1 MRTIVIFIALMFC
14 NAIINAQ
21 VPRTFKYQTL
31 AHDQTGNI
39 YSNKDLTFKISI
51 LKGIVS
57 GKLVYSEIHKATTNA
72 SGLVELNIG
81 NGNFILTDFT
91 SIDWLDDTYFIK
103 VEMDT
108 TGNGTFINM
117 STSQLLS
124 VPYSLASKISEQV
137 ADNSVT
143 TSKIANNAV
152 NISKL
157 PPGAS
162 STTYLRGD
170 GKWAFP
176 PISLISLGGENGNI
190 QYNNSGSLGGSSELF
205 FDSVNQRLGIGNK
218 SPSAK
223 LHISTSGSESFPQ
236 LRLHENSNEYSRL
249 MFQNNSDPGY
259 WMISAK
265 NSSDKSKEIL
275 KFSNIPKSRI
285 MIFSGDGKVAIN
297 PSNENFSNARL
308 SILEDNSNNLA
319 ILATK

>member
-124 VPYSLASKISEQV
+124 VPYALASKISEQV

-143 TSKIANNAV
+143 TSKIANM
-152 NISKL
+152 
-157 PPGAS
+157 
-162 STTYLRGD
+162 
-170 GKWAFP
+170 
-176 PISLISLGGENGNI
+176 
-190 QYNNSGSLGGSSELF
+190 Q
-205 FDSVNQRLGIGNK
+205 
-218 SPSAK
+218 
-223 LHISTSGSESFPQ
+223 
-236 LRLHENSNEYSRL
+236 
-249 MFQNNSDPGY
+249 
-259 WMISAK
+259 
-265 NSSDKSKEIL
+265 
-275 KFSNIPKSRI
+275 
-285 MIFSGDGKVAIN
+285 
-297 PSNENFSNARL
+297 
-308 SILEDNSNNLA
+308 
-319 ILATK
+319 